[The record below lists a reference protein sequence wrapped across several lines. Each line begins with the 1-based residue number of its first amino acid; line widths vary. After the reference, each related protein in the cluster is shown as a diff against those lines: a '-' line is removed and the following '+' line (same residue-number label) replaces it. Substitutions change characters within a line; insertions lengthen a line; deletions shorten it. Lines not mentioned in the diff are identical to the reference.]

1 MRRIKI
7 AVDGPCAS
15 GKSTV
20 ARLLALRLGYK
31 LINTG
36 AMYRAVGLLAIE
48 EGIDPLDEAG
58 VSLILPNIEIDF
70 VGPASNQRVILNG
83 RDVTERIAEPDV
95 ASAASA
101 VSSLLPVRK
110 DLVARQQRMA
120 AEGGVVLEGRDIG
133 TVVLKD
139 AECKFYVT
147 ASLEERAR
155 RRLKDYDSMGI
166 PKELAQVQDDLR
178 RRDTNDMTREHS
190 PLKKAPGAIEID
202 TTHLTIDEVIDRLMA
217 HIQAASEPDRSPG
230 P

>member
-1 MRRIKI
+1 MRI
-7 AVDGPCAS
+7 AIDGPCAS

-20 ARLLALRLGYK
+20 AKLLALRLGYK

-48 EGIDPLDEAG
+48 RSIDPLDEAG
-58 VSLILPNIEIDF
+58 VSSILPDVEIDF
-70 VGPASNQRVILNG
+70 VGPASSQRVILNG
-83 RDVTERIAEPDV
+83 RDVTERIAQPDV
-95 ASAASA
+95 ASAASS

-133 TVVLKD
+133 TVVLTE

-147 ASLEERAR
+147 ASIEERAR
-155 RRLKDYDSMGI
+155 RRLKDYESMGI
-166 PKELAQVQDDLR
+166 QKELAEVQDDLR

-190 PLKKAPGAIEID
+190 PLKKAPDAIEID
-202 TTHLTIDEVIDRLMA
+202 TTNLTIDEVIERLTTY
-217 HIQAASEPDRSPG
+217 IQSASASPDDSP
-230 P
+230 

>member
-1 MRRIKI
+1 MRI
-7 AVDGPCAS
+7 AFDGPCAS

-20 ARLLALRLGYK
+20 AKLLALRLGYK

-48 EGIDPLDEAG
+48 RSIDPLDEAG
-58 VSLILPNIEIDF
+58 VSSILPDVEIDF
-70 VGPASNQRVILNG
+70 VGPASSQRVILNG
-83 RDVTERIAEPDV
+83 RDVTERIAQPDV
-95 ASAASA
+95 ASAASS

-133 TVVLKD
+133 TVVLTE

-147 ASLEERAR
+147 ASIEERAR
-155 RRLKDYDSMGI
+155 RRLKDYESMGI
-166 PKELAQVQDDLR
+166 QKELAEVQDDLR

-190 PLKKAPGAIEID
+190 PLKKAPDAIEID
-202 TTHLTIDEVIDRLMA
+202 TTNLTIDEVIERLTTY
-217 HIQAASEPDRSPG
+217 IQSASASPDDSP
-230 P
+230 